1 MGIYIQEVQ
10 LSASS
15 YTNTGV
21 GGRSLD
27 LNRPKQR
34 LAMANNN
41 KVLAAIV
48 CICLVS
54 GSQAFFLPM
63 MMMGGNNDAM
73 PGFLCMI
80 NPQMCPMAMFSG
92 SDSARTIG
100 FMNMM
105 RQKGGASQM
114 QKMAPLMAFSGS
126 DSHSNN
132 SNKLALVIMPDQHNK
147 WFESL
152 LQISKQNFKVP
163 LCEVVRLFICFSKA

>member
-126 DSHSNN
+126 DSLRSMGLMSMMGGFGGQQQQPQQQQQQASSGNAG
-132 SNKLALVIMPDQHNK
+132 SA
-147 WFESL
+147 
-152 LQISKQNFKVP
+152 
-163 LCEVVRLFICFSKA
+163 